1 MPCHSSPQAPQ
12 RRPRGE
18 SGLTLIELAI
28 ATAIVSILVG
38 LALPSFQNFAQRQ
51 RLEGAAAQL
60 ETDLFLLRSEAVASQ
75 ETLRISFSQAA
86 GGSCYVIHRGAANAC
101 QCGAQGVMSCEGGAE
116 VLRGVFL
123 ATAGGVQ
130 ILSNRASLVVDATR
144 GTVSPTATMRLVSQS
159 GEIRHVINIMGRV
172 RSCSPD
178 GSVNGYRRC

>member
-1 MPCHSSPQAPQ
+1 
-12 RRPRGE
+12 
-18 SGLTLIELAI
+18 
-28 ATAIVSILVG
+28 
-38 LALPSFQNFAQRQ
+38 
-51 RLEGAAAQL
+51 
-60 ETDLFLLRSEAVASQ
+60 
-75 ETLRISFSQAA
+75 
-86 GGSCYVIHRGAANAC
+86 
-101 QCGAQGVMSCEGGAE
+101 MSCEGGAE